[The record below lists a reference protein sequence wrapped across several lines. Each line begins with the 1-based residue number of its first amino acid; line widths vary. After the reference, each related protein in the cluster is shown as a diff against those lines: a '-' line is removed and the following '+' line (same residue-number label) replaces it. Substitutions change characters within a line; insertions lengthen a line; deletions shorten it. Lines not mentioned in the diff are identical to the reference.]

1 MLFVP
6 PHVDLEGQSGLWTRE
21 QHLEMDNRFTA
32 AVEAAF
38 QARHESR
45 AVAAATVRI
54 GYRNGKQRAEE
65 AAIEAG
71 WNWLRKNMSEGKDVT
86 SAAVVAFVR
95 ERCPGVDHACI
106 REGVRRRLMDF
117 ASNAVG
123 SLA

>member
-1 MLFVP
+1 MLFMP

-21 QHLEMDNRFTA
+21 QHLENL
-32 AVEAAF
+32 EAAF

-45 AVAAATVRI
+45 AVAAGTVRI